1 MQFRYWTVRIVPSP
15 LAIMSLG
22 YGVIVQ
28 CISTGESE
36 WRFLDDH
43 SGMGAVQGAV
53 KTARKNLETQL
64 KQLQDANHALDIAGP
79 ETLNDY
85 LGWCVDH
92 WNNLLR
98 VDAAK
103 FMHAASLAEA
113 CALLF
118 SQLIEPPARNQPAND
133 VRNLRVKIK
142 KAYQN
147 QPPVRTA
154 IKTDSTLIIAKYQ
167 LNSNCAV
174 VKEDTVLELNEAF
187 NFATAN
193 PNAGFANVEAWSLKI
208 EKMRST
214 SSQLEFANSR
224 VEIDNDTDIVAF
236 YYEPQSNRQSDA
248 LKRAQEIWDAS
259 RVQYLPI
266 DAVESHATELSKRLA
281 A

>member
-1 MQFRYWTVRIVPSP
+1 M
-15 LAIMSLG
+15 
-22 YGVIVQ
+22 
-28 CISTGESE
+28 
-36 WRFLDDH
+36 
-43 SGMGAVQGAV
+43 QGAV
-53 KTARKNLETQL
+53 KIARKNLEAQL
-64 KQLQDANHALDIAGP
+64 KRLQDTNHALDIAGT

-92 WNNLLR
+92 WNNLVR

-103 FMHAASLAEA
+103 FLHAASLAEA

-118 SQLIEPPARNQPAND
+118 SQLIEPHARNQPAYD
-133 VRNLRVKIK
+133 VRSLRATIK

-147 QPPVRTA
+147 QPLVRTA

-167 LNSNCAV
+167 LNPNCAV
-174 VKEDTVLELNEAF
+174 VKEETVLELNEAF

-193 PNAGFANVEAWSLKI
+193 PNAGFGNVEAWSLKI
-208 EKMRST
+208 EKMRNT

-236 YYEPQSNRQSDA
+236 YYEPQSNRQSDT
-248 LKRAQEIWDAS
+248 LKRAKEIWDAS

-266 DAVESHATELSKRLA
+266 DAVESRATELSKRLA

>member
-15 LAIMSLG
+15 LAITSLG

-28 CISTGESE
+28 CVSTGESE
-36 WRFLDDH
+36 WQFLDDH
-43 SGMGAVQGAV
+43 SRMGTVQGAV
-53 KTARKNLETQL
+53 KIARKNLEAQL
-64 KQLQDANHALDIAGP
+64 KRLQDTNHALDIAGT

-92 WNNLLR
+92 WNNLVR

-103 FMHAASLAEA
+103 FLHAASLAEA

-133 VRNLRVKIK
+133 VRSLRATIK

-147 QPPVRTA
+147 QPLVRTA

-167 LNSNCAV
+167 LNPNCAV

-193 PNAGFANVEAWSLKI
+193 PNAGFGNVEAWSLKI
-208 EKMRST
+208 EKMRNT

-236 YYEPQSNRQSDA
+236 YYEPQSNRQSDT

-266 DAVESHATELSKRLA
+266 DAVESRATELSKRLA

>member
-1 MQFRYWTVRIVPSP
+1 MQFRYWTVRVVPSP
-15 LAIMSLG
+15 LAITSLG

-36 WRFLDDH
+36 WQFLDDH
-43 SGMGAVQGAV
+43 SGMGAIQGAV
-53 KTARKNLETQL
+53 TTARRNLEAQL
-64 KQLQDANHALDIAGP
+64 KRLQDANHALDIEGA

-85 LGWCVDH
+85 LGWCADH

-103 FMHAASLAEA
+103 FMHAASLAET

-118 SQLIEPPARNQPAND
+118 SQLIDPPARNQPTND
-133 VRNLRVKIK
+133 VRNLRATIK
-142 KAYQN
+142 KTYQN
-147 QPPVRTA
+147 QPLVRTA

-167 LNSNCAV
+167 LNPNCAV

-193 PNAGFANVEAWSLKI
+193 PNAGFANVEARSLKI
-208 EKMRST
+208 EKMEST
-214 SSQLEFANSR
+214 SSQLEFANSQ
-224 VEIDNDTDIVAF
+224 VEISKDTDIVAF
-236 YYEPQSNRQSDA
+236 YYEPQSNGQFDTF
-248 LKRAQEIWDAS
+248 KRAREIWDTS

-266 DAVESHATELSKRLA
+266 DAVESRANELSMRLA

>member
-28 CISTGESE
+28 CISTRESE
-36 WRFLDDH
+36 WQFLDDH

-147 QPPVRTA
+147 QPLVRTA

-167 LNSNCAV
+167 LNPNCAV
-174 VKEDTVLELNEAF
+174 MKEDTVLELNEAF

-208 EKMRST
+208 EKNAKH
-214 SSQLEFANSR
+214 EFTARICKFPSR
-224 VEIDNDTDIVAF
+224 
-236 YYEPQSNRQSDA
+236 NRQGYRHRGLLLRTSD
-248 LKRAQEIWDAS
+248 
-259 RVQYLPI
+259 
-266 DAVESHATELSKRLA
+266 
-281 A
+281 

>member
-36 WRFLDDH
+36 WQFLDDH

-118 SQLIEPPARNQPAND
+118 GQLIEPPARNQPAND

-266 DAVESHATELSKRLA
+266 DAVESRATELSKRLA